1 MELLILEIKEG
12 PPLGPM
18 GIKRILK
25 EYYEQIY
32 AHKSENLNE
41 MGQFLERPNLPTLWQ
56 LRW

>member
-1 MELLILEIKEG
+1 MKLLISEIKDG

-25 EYYEQIY
+25 EYYEQTY

-41 MGQFLERPNLPTLWQ
+41 MGQFLEKLLINETVT
-56 LRW
+56 